1 MNLGGTMVTSD
12 SSLVIDSTSPYGRVG
27 PPPPTQMP
35 PPSSRSHALFS
46 LSRFRSRLGTEMNEI
61 IPNLFLGSL
70 RDATDVDQLK
80 KHRIQYIVSV
90 HDLTAHH
97 PAHDQLKVLKIQ
109 LSDCSSADISAHF
122 AATNQFIHGARLK
135 HAAVLVH
142 CLAGVSRSATVV
154 AAYLMTLCDMS
165 FFNAL
170 TFMSRKRPVVNP
182 NFGFRMQLCTY
193 ADRNMMAERQR
204 LRELFGPAAFD
215 AQWAMDRAITRSK
228 VGRSSCAVVCMR
240 SDVLTAQKAVTGSW
254 GAAISGD
261 PALKLSD
268 PQDGGTS
275 LQQTAAPLSPPK
287 PTRTPSHSSLEGN
300 SSPKVKP
307 VRPKGDTSAP
317 ASHPQPIRKVV
328 ARALPLP
335 ETMKVQLSSRVH
347 NPPVPEIDFIDD

>member
-1 MNLGGTMVTSD
+1 MVTSD
-12 SSLVIDSTSPYGRVG
+12 SSLVIDATSPYGRVG
-27 PPPPTQMP
+27 PPPPTQIP

-46 LSRFRSRLGTEMNEI
+46 LSRFRSRLG
-61 IPNLFLGSL
+61 
-70 RDATDVDQLK
+70 K
-80 KHRIQYIVSV
+80 KYIVSV

-204 LRELFGPAAFD
+204 LRELFGPPAFD
-215 AQWAMDRAITRSK
+215 AQWAIDRAITRSK
-228 VGRSSCAVVCMR
+228 VGRSSCAVV
-240 SDVLTAQKAVTGSW
+240 W
-254 GAAISGD
+254 
-261 PALKLSD
+261 
-268 PQDGGTS
+268 
-275 LQQTAAPLSPPK
+275 
-287 PTRTPSHSSLEGN
+287 
-300 SSPKVKP
+300 
-307 VRPKGDTSAP
+307 
-317 ASHPQPIRKVV
+317 
-328 ARALPLP
+328 
-335 ETMKVQLSSRVH
+335 
-347 NPPVPEIDFIDD
+347 

>member
-1 MNLGGTMVTSD
+1 
-12 SSLVIDSTSPYGRVG
+12 
-27 PPPPTQMP
+27 
-35 PPSSRSHALFS
+35 
-46 LSRFRSRLGTEMNEI
+46 MNEI

-228 VGRSSCAVVCMR
+228 
-240 SDVLTAQKAVTGSW
+240 
-254 GAAISGD
+254 
-261 PALKLSD
+261 SD